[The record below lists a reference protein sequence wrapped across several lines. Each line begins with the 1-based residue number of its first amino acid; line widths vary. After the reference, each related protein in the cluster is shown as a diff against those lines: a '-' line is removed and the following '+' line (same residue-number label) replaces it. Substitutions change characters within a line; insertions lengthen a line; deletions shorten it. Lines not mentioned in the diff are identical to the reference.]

1 MPNPIPEALKL
12 AGLDVEIPDAAQKL
26 AQLVEN
32 GTTFTQVNVA
42 PAALIPPLA
51 LQGEDTLPLD
61 DARFTIGGS
70 FDAQMTVGVFNEPTD
85 VDDDGILLPVA
96 GGAWLKH
103 KLSAGIKGSIKG
115 KIDGGLSFG
124 LQGELGASLI
134 QYRAHQPGEAVGD
147 AFLADVSSFRLP
159 LRLDDVRSLSQG
171 DLLACTVRG
180 KLALQAK
187 FTWADALSAALSTL
201 DERLGA
207 AGVSAIKLELG
218 ASVSFNA
225 TVEDDYRLIFQRG
238 SKNNTT
244 RVDVRKTKGR
254 TVIGSAGFSIE
265 AAVADPQALS
275 GALTAYATGRLGA
288 PWERVQALIGRIE
301 AVLGFE
307 DLSPEEQ
314 QLAELVGTR
323 LGLMNVRQEFQDLK
337 ARLDGLPADLTARL
351 EKALETHVKAELK
364 LEYSRISTEQTI
376 LACELTAARLA
387 EHHKDLLRGNLT
399 VLVARLA
406 AEEAGYRLIE
416 YLKTTTVTKT
426 LSFGLSISIGQWAA
440 SGLDKTFTK
449 WERQVRIDGHE
460 RVSFTGRRTYD
471 AKWGDR
477 TYQYAFGLAAGMGR
491 FSAGTR
497 ANASEL
503 DYSLSFGWNWRE
515 PLTPSLLSTALDLAN
530 VWNILGQRENEANL
544 DAVLSQVQGSVL
556 IEVEI
561 KLSDTGVRSLLAV
574 HRDDFEEAWIEA
586 MAAALPRIPR
596 PPRIF
601 RTRIG
606 DRVRVYG
613 RAARFA
619 FEQAAGTEI
628 EAIAGRIDYAPDD
641 ANALA
646 QLQQIDQGKIPQGG
660 LPDLGLKVLWLSS
673 TANTRPAG
681 RCRRAKDALD
691 GLAQAIS
698 GNLKTDEVEKAFED
712 FQQLMTRPY
721 ECRLLGRVVSGL
733 VAARRPGEI
742 IKTLKVT
749 AEDGTTMLI

>member
-1 MPNPIPEALKL
+1 MPTPIPEILKL

-32 GTTFTQVNVA
+32 GTTFAQVNVA

-61 DARFTIGGS
+61 DARFTLGGS
-70 FDAQMTVGVFNEPTD
+70 FDAAMTVAVFNEATD
-85 VDDDGILLPVA
+85 VDDDGILKPAA

-103 KLSAGIKGSIKG
+103 KLAASIKGSAQG
-115 KIDGGLSFG
+115 KVGELGFG

-134 QYRAHQPGEAVGD
+134 QYRAHETGKVVSD
-147 AFLADVSSFRLP
+147 ALLEDVASFRLP
-159 LRLDDVRSLSQG
+159 LRLDDVRALNKG
-171 DLLACTVRG
+171 DLLACTFRG

-187 FTWADALSAALSTL
+187 FTWADALSAALSSL
-201 DERLGA
+201 DGRLGA
-207 AGVSAIKLELG
+207 TGVSAIKLELG
-218 ASVSFNA
+218 ASVSVNA

-254 TVIGSAGFSIE
+254 TVGGSAGFSVE
-265 AAVADPQALS
+265 ASVADPQALS
-275 GALTAYATGRLGA
+275 RALEAYATARLAA
-288 PWERVQALIGRIE
+288 PWARVQALIGRID
-301 AVLGFE
+301 AVLRFD
-307 DLSPEEQ
+307 DLSPDEQ
-314 QLAELVGTR
+314 LLAELIGTR
-323 LGLMNVRQEFQDLK
+323 LGLMDVRQEFQELK
-337 ARLDGLPADLTARL
+337 TRLNGLPADLSARL
-351 EKALETHVKAELK
+351 EKALKTHVKAELK
-364 LEYSRISTEQTI
+364 LEYSRISTEETL

-399 VLVARLA
+399 GLLDRLA
-406 AEEAGYRLIE
+406 REEAGYRLIE
-416 YLKTTTVTKT
+416 YLKTTTITKT
-426 LSFGLSISIGQWAA
+426 LSFGFSIGIGSWAA
-440 SGLDKTFTK
+440 SGADKTVIEK
-449 WERQVRIDGHE
+449 GNQVRIDGHE

-477 TYQYAFGLAAGMGR
+477 KYQYSFGLAAGMDR

-503 DYSLSFGWNWRE
+503 DYSLSFGWNWKE
-515 PLTPSLLSTALDLAN
+515 PLTPTLLATALDLAN

-544 DAVLSQVQGSVL
+544 DAVLTHAHGPAL
-556 IEVEI
+556 LEVEI
-561 KLSDTGVRSLLAV
+561 KISDTGVRSLLAV
-574 HRDDFEEAWIEA
+574 HRNDFEEAWIEA
-586 MAAALPRIPR
+586 MAAALPRVHR
-596 PPRIF
+596 PPKLF

-606 DRVRVYG
+606 DRVRVYS

-619 FEQAAGTEI
+619 FEQPPGTEI
-628 EAIAGRIDYAPDD
+628 EGVAGRIDYNPDED
-641 ANALA
+641 ANALN
-646 QLQQIDQGKIPQGG
+646 QLQQIDRGEIPQGD
-660 LPDLGLKVLWLSS
+660 LPDLGLKVLWLPS
-673 TANTRPAG
+673 TANDRPAG

-698 GNLKTDEVEKAFED
+698 GNLRTDEVEKAFLD
-712 FQQLMTRPY
+712 LQKLMTRPY

-742 IKTLKVT
+742 IKTVRIT
-749 AEDGTTMLI
+749 ADDGTAMLI